1 MAVSVWVVRGICKVN
16 TLSEKARSW
25 KPHVES
31 CTTFVNL
38 FRRDAFCTVEE
49 KFNQLS
55 QRLTFIL
62 FTAEFNFG
70 EELLLHRA
78 ISKFLNLSND
88 RFKTSREVI
97 VDKLILKFIRV
108 ELEALGVY
116 FWIKRWQQ
124 LLHYIKSRKTVLLR
138 NKFSLNPFGHSSV
151 DIKHLEVRL
160 HTNEIALH
168 LQLRVIQIQHYCPP
182 SSLHLLYRFAHS
194 CADIVIQNHC
204 LSRLVNCRVLYHFL
218 NQQRHSLKRP
228 C

>member
-1 MAVSVWVVRGICKVN
+1 M
-16 TLSEKARSW
+16 
-25 KPHVES
+25 
-31 CTTFVNL
+31 
-38 FRRDAFCTVEE
+38 EE

-116 FWIKRWQQ
+116 F
-124 LLHYIKSRKTVLLR
+124 
-138 NKFSLNPFGHSSV
+138 
-151 DIKHLEVRL
+151 
-160 HTNEIALH
+160 
-168 LQLRVIQIQHYCPP
+168 
-182 SSLHLLYRFAHS
+182 
-194 CADIVIQNHC
+194 
-204 LSRLVNCRVLYHFL
+204 
-218 NQQRHSLKRP
+218 
-228 C
+228 